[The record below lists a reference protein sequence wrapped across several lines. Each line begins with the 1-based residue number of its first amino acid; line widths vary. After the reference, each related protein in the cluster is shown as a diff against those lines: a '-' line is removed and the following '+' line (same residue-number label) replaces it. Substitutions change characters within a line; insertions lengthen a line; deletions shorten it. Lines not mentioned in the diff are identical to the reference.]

1 MSPAASD
8 RRHGDDRI
16 ARAFMVRYQPP
27 ASRGSDSWATSPLKN
42 FSRTGARF
50 FSDYEFKIGE
60 WILLQMLLP
69 VSKQPVWVKARV
81 VWMKP
86 APMGI
91 VDVGVAFGLSDP
103 AAQQAIDQAATFLQR
118 RR

>member
-1 MSPAASD
+1 MQPGASERRQGD
-8 RRHGDDRI
+8 RV

-27 ASRGSDSWATSPLKN
+27 ASRGSDSWAMSPLKN

-50 FSDYEFKIGE
+50 FSDYEFKVGE

-69 VSKQPVWVKARV
+69 SSKQPVWLKARV

-86 APMGI
+86 GPMGM
-91 VDVGVAFGLSDP
+91 VDVGVAFGLSEP
-103 AAQQAIDQAATFLQR
+103 AAQQAIEQAVTFLQR
-118 RR
+118 